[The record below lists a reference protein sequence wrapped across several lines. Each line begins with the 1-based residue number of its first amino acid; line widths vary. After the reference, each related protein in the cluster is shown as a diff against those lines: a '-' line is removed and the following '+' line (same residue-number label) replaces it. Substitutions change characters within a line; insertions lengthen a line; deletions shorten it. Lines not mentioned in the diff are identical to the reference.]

1 MRLAATIY
9 KELLLLFRDRAG
21 LLVLFLMPAALVI
34 IISLVQENVL
44 KATGE
49 TDIRVLF
56 ADHDGGLVG
65 VMIEERLF
73 GSGDIRFVRTLG
85 GETPDREA
93 VERAVVDGDYQMGI
107 VIPEGTSDAME
118 KRVQELVGGAFEGT
132 EGQRDR
138 GTKGQR
144 DKGAKAQR
152 EEGAADLPGI
162 QVYFDPIAQGS
173 FRTAVENGL
182 QRILMAL
189 EMEMKARAFS
199 QAAPPRADA
208 IIREMTKAQT
218 EEPLFPRIDADWGR
232 ERAIGVEVARASRGG
247 EGKLPTSVQQNVP
260 AWALFGMFFIVVPL
274 GGTLIRERQGGTLAR
289 LLTLPV
295 SYSVLL
301 LGKVIAYVLI
311 CLVQFGII
319 LLIGIHVMPLLGTPV
334 LEIGSSP
341 EAILA
346 VVIAAALA
354 ACGYGILLG
363 TVARTYEQ
371 ASMFGAVS
379 VVIAAAVGGIMVPVY
394 VMPEMMRRISDFSP
408 LAWGLNALTDIFAR
422 EGTLQTVQTEVFYL
436 LAFALGTMSLAWGW
450 FVYNG
455 KIDN

>member
-21 LLVLFLMPAALVI
+21 LLVLFFMPAALVV

-49 TDIRVLF
+49 THIRILF
-56 ADHDGGLVG
+56 LDSDGGVVG
-65 VMIEERLF
+65 EVIEERLF
-73 GSGDIRFVRTLG
+73 GSGDIRFVRTIDG
-85 GETPDREA
+85 RTPDKTE
-93 VERAVVDGDYQMGI
+93 VETAVVDGDFQMGVI
-107 VIPEGTSDAME
+107 IPEGTSGEME
-118 KRVQELVGGAFEGT
+118 KRVRGLIVSAFGEGEREREGQRDKGT
-132 EGQRDR
+132 EGQRDD
-138 GTKGQR
+138 GG
-144 DKGAKAQR
+144 
-152 EEGAADLPGI
+152 EDLPGI

-182 QRILMAL
+182 QRILLAL
-189 EMEMKARAFS
+189 EMEMKARAVS
-199 QAAPPRADA
+199 EIVPERADGIVKA
-208 IIREMTKAQT
+208 LTRTKRPDAVFPSMT
-218 EEPLFPRIDADWGR
+218 ADWGR
-232 ERAIGVEVARASRGG
+232 ERAIDVHAARAVRGSS
-247 EGKLPTSVQQNVP
+247 GKLPTSVQQNVP

-274 GGTLIRERQGGTLAR
+274 GGSLIRERQGGTLAR
-289 LLTLPV
+289 LLTLPT
-295 SYSVLL
+295 SYGILL

-311 CLVQFGII
+311 CLIQFGII
-319 LLIGIHVMPLLGTPV
+319 LVIGIHAMPFLGTPV

-341 EAILA
+341 GAIAA

-379 VVIAAAVGGIMVPVY
+379 VVIAAAVGGIMAPVY
-394 VMPEMMRRISDFSP
+394 VMPEMMRRISEYSP

-422 EGTLQTVQTEVFYL
+422 EGTLQTVQNEIVCL
-436 LAFALGTMSLAWGW
+436 LAFASGTMLMAWGW
-450 FVYNG
+450 FVYKG
-455 KIDN
+455 RVDN